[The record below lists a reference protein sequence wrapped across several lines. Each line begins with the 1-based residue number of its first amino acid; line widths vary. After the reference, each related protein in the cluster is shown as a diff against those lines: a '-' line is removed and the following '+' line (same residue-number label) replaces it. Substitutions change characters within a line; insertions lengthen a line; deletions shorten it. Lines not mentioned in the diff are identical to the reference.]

1 MEIAAKATGNQTL
14 PRKKTKNQSI
24 ECCRLIASFF
34 VVFGHCKFP
43 GVLGEILDCMARYT
57 VPFFFMVSGYFA
69 YQAGSDVL
77 KRRFLAHVKL
87 TVSGILLYAVWEVI
101 QVVIIGHNSF
111 VTWLKWKF
119 SFYSFMQ
126 LVLISESSLI
136 KVHMWYLAAAVV
148 CHGILWAYA
157 CWAEGG
163 KIDYKP
169 LYIVSACLFVIHVL
183 LSSVATAA
191 GFAVPHQTYRNAW
204 FYGMPMITMGIFIR
218 EYYDKIMS
226 AYRLNEK
233 KLILLILTG
242 IIFSLVQWY
251 GTGKVELPLAINV
264 EAVALML
271 LMITVPTVTKKSGLL
286 SAAIAS
292 FGSLS
297 VYIYISHVFWRDIYL
312 MYLMKYALRFGEKAE
327 TYLYPIVV
335 LGISVA
341 TGIVWECGKALL
353 KRMRGGKM

>member
-1 MEIAAKATGNQTL
+1 MEIAAKEAGNQTL
-14 PRKKTKNQSI
+14 SRKKIKNQSI

-69 YQAGSDVL
+69 YQAGPKVM
-77 KRRFLAHVKL
+77 KRRFWALVKL
-87 TVSGILLYAVWEVI
+87 TVTGVALYALWEVI
-101 QVVIIGHNSF
+101 KVVVIEHNSLQ
-111 VTWLKWKF
+111 TWLKWKF

-126 LVLISESSLI
+126 SFLINESSLVV
-136 KVHMWYLAAAVV
+136 VHMWYLAAAIV

-157 CWAEGG
+157 CWAEGE

-169 LYIVSACLFVIHVL
+169 LYIVCVCLFAIHLL

-204 FYGMPMITMGIFIR
+204 FYGMPMIAMGIFIR

-226 AYRLNEK
+226 AYSLNGK
-233 KLILLILTG
+233 KLVILVVVGILL
-242 IIFSLVQWY
+242 SLMQWY
-251 GTGKVELPLAINV
+251 GTGKVEVPLATIL
-264 EAVALML
+264 ESVALML
-271 LMITVPTVTKKSGLL
+271 LMLSAPIVTENRLL
-286 SAAIAS
+286 SRAIAS

-312 MYLMKYALRFGEKAE
+312 MHLMKYALRFGEKAE

-353 KRMRGGKM
+353 KHMRTGKM